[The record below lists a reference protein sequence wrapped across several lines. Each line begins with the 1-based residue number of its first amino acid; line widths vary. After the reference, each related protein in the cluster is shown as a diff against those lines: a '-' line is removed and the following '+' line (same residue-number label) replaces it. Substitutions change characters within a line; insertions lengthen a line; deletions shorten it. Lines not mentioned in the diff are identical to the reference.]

1 MILSFFVKLS
11 CWCFSWGIP
20 TWALMVDGWWLITPP
35 NLRRVKMH
43 VPKKDPIRPKDGW
56 NQSYTVKLW
65 NPYPISIILQEFN
78 SCPFRLLFN
87 SFLQSMFEILCK
99 VDNWFAMFCLLNKV
113 KTLVTLVY
121 LLLILFQMIDGLVD
135 MVFQMFFGCVPAC
148 AGSQSNC
155 NVNIGLP
162 SRQPHLDNLKKSHLF
177 VRSLTKVVQVWQ
189 LFSGFSN
196 FRHHWNI
203 HHYEI
208 WLFLGAPDF
217 KENQVL
223 RLSGITGD
231 HGLPRKWPRVVAWM
245 RRLTTPKPL
254 PSRFVSWRI
263 VWTRPGQLVVFP
275 SGGIW
280 RMVSILSISK

>member
-1 MILSFFVKLS
+1 MILSFFVALEQLS
-11 CWCFSWGIP
+11 CWCFFLGY
-20 TWALMVDGWWLITPP
+20 TDLCVDGWWLIASPP

-148 AGSQSNC
+148 AGIKVIATSTL
-155 NVNIGLP
+155 GY
-162 SRQPHLDNLKKSHLF
+162 HL
-177 VRSLTKVVQVWQ
+177 
-189 LFSGFSN
+189 
-196 FRHHWNI
+196 I
-203 HHYEI
+203 
-208 WLFLGAPDF
+208 
-217 KENQVL
+217 
-223 RLSGITGD
+223 
-231 HGLPRKWPRVVAWM
+231 
-245 RRLTTPKPL
+245 
-254 PSRFVSWRI
+254 
-263 VWTRPGQLVVFP
+263 
-275 SGGIW
+275 
-280 RMVSILSISK
+280 